1 MDVDDDGYVTAIF
14 TNGLTRRIYQIPL
27 ATFGNVDGLIPEHG
41 GVYRLGPG
49 AGALSMRGAGIAGA
63 GGIKARALESST
75 VDLAEEFSNMI
86 ITQRAYSA
94 NAKTIST
101 ADEMLAEIINLKR

>member
-1 MDVDDDGYVTAIF
+1 VNP
-14 TNGLTRRIYQIPL
+14 NGLAPRNGNAW
-27 ATFGNVDGLIPEHG
+27 ATANAAGEFNLFEAST
-41 GVYRLGPG
+41 GP
-49 AGALSMRGAGIAGA
+49 AGKVASS
-63 GGIKARALESST
+63 ALESAT